1 MQAEAAQLTEQ
12 ALDPASIDPASIVP
26 APIVPRVSRDGD
38 LWTATFPIGLR
49 SMGGVMHGGAVVAAM
64 ALAASRATGR
74 NVSTTNAHLHS
85 GAEAGEARIA
95 LTELTSGRTST
106 TTRIELSQG
115 RLRTSA
121 VALLTADDAPP
132 GLPITV
138 APTSAGEVP
147 APPPRALIPP
157 RQTRAPGWG
166 NSLDMVW
173 VGDARPL
180 GGGDEALV
188 QGWIRPRTPTPEG
201 AAGVVMLLD
210 AMVPTLMA
218 IMTEPRL
225 IFTIEYTVHL
235 TPAAQRPLVEG
246 QWLFMR
252 QHTVWAIGDLSVD
265 DAELW
270 TDEGELLGT
279 ARQMRRTM
287 PPPPAAA
294 APPASASARAAS
306 APSEGS

>member
-1 MQAEAAQLTEQ
+1 MQAAAAEANEGETGA
-12 ALDPASIDPASIVP
+12 IDP
-26 APIVPRVSRDGD
+26 APIVPAVTRTGE
-38 LWTATFPIGLR
+38 LWSATFPAGLS

-64 ALAASRATGR
+64 AQAASLNAERH
-74 NVSTTNAHLHS
+74 VSAITAHLHL
-85 GAEAGEARIA
+85 GVEAGEAGIS

-106 TTRIELSQG
+106 TTRIELTQG

-121 VALLTADDAPP
+121 VALLTADDA
-132 GLPITV
+132 GADLPITV
-138 APTSAGEVP
+138 PPRSAGQVP
-147 APPPRALIPP
+147 APPARDLVP
-157 RQTRAPGWG
+157 TRTARGPGWG

-180 GGGDEALV
+180 SGAAEALV
-188 QGWIRPRTPTPEG
+188 QGWIRPRTPTPDG
-201 AAGVVMLLD
+201 AAGTVMLLD

-225 IFTIEYTVHL
+225 IFTIEYSAHL
-235 TPAAQRPLVEG
+235 TPAAHRPLTEG

-270 TDEGELLGT
+270 TDEGVLLGT

-287 PPPPAAA
+287 PP
-294 APPASASARAAS
+294 APS
-306 APSEGS
+306 APGS